1 MYYMLLYDVVP
12 DYLERRAAFR
22 ESHLALVRAAH
33 ARGEL
38 VMAGALH
45 DPVDGA
51 VLVFKTNN
59 PSVPEEFAKH
69 DPYVLNG
76 LVTNW
81 RVRRWAEVLTQA
93 QEHPQVAPS

>member
-12 DYLERRAAFR
+12 DYLERRGAYRDA
-22 ESHLALVRAAH
+22 HLDLARAAQ

-51 VLVFKTNN
+51 ALVFKGDD
-59 PSVPEEFAKH
+59 SSAAEAFAKN
-69 DPYVLNG
+69 DPYVQNG
-76 LVTNW
+76 IVTSW
-81 RVRRWAEVLTQA
+81 RVRRWAVVIGGDDA
-93 QEHPQVAPS
+93 

>member
-1 MYYMLLYDVVP
+1 MHYLLFYDVVP
-12 DYLERRAAFR
+12 DYLERRSAFR
-22 ESHLALVRAAH
+22 DSHLTLARAAH
-33 ARGEL
+33 ERGEL

-51 VLVFKTNN
+51 ALVFKTEN
-59 PSVPEEFAKH
+59 PSVPEEFAKN

-81 RVRRWAEVLTQA
+81 RVRRWAEVLTG
-93 QEHPQVAPS
+93 E